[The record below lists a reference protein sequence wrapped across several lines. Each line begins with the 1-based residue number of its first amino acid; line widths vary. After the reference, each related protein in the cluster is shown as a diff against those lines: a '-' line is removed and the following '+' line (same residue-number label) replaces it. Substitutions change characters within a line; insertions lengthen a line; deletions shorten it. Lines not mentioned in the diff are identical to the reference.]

1 MSGVAK
7 DETTPTSVD
16 DEAVADNAEVEAV
29 VETPVAAEP
38 TFPPLFAPKD
48 TAEADSPARSRRVAP
63 HLRVVTEND
72 PAALAEP
79 AMRVGPMMRAERER
93 QNLTLEQ
100 VSRETRVTVSHLK
113 AIEDMTPNLIG
124 EAVYVKGHIR
134 TYARHLKLDPDDT
147 VTRYLRESAILADPE
162 KQEIAPPATARKLP
176 MALPVLGMVIVAL
189 LAGGAVYFAV
199 RGTGSSAPT
208 QSAQGPS
215 TALAT
220 APEVEATGPAITA
233 TSGPVLRLVALKR
246 ARIEVRGADG
256 TPYRKRFFSPGESYS
271 PRVGAGW
278 TVTTNDGAAFEWR
291 LGDASLGLLAPEG
304 GPVYAQSVDLAL
316 AREPLVDPDA
326 PVDTSASD
334 LEANVPAAVP
344 ASGAAAPAKP
354 KPKPVAPKPA
364 VTSAPT
370 AAPPKPTPSA
380 DEANQAAPVDPFAAN

>member
-7 DETTPTSVD
+7 DETTPSSVN
-16 DEAVADNAEVEAV
+16 DEAVADSAEVEAV
-29 VETPVAAEP
+29 VEAPAEP
-38 TFPPLFAPKD
+38 TFPPLFPTKD
-48 TAEADSPARSRRVAP
+48 NSEADAPARSRRGTP
-63 HLRVVTEND
+63 HLRVVAENEA
-72 PAALAEP
+72 PAVLAEP

-93 QNLTLEQ
+93 QGLSLEQ

-162 KQEIAPPATARKLP
+162 KHEIAQLATARKLP

-189 LAGGAVYFAV
+189 LAGGAVYFVV
-199 RGTGSSAPT
+199 RGTGASAPT
-208 QSAQGPS
+208 QTAHAPS
-215 TALAT
+215 TPVT
-220 APEVEATGPAITA
+220 AAPDVEPTGPAVTNTA
-233 TSGPVLRLVALKR
+233 GPVLRLVALKR

-278 TVTTNDGAAFEWR
+278 TVTTNDGSAFEWR

-304 GPVYAQSVDLAL
+304 PVYAQAVDLAL
-316 AREPLVDPDA
+316 SREPLIDPNA

-334 LEANVPAAVP
+334 LEANVPAPTGGAVV
-344 ASGAAAPAKP
+344 AAPPKP

-364 VTSAPT
+364 AT
-370 AAPPKPTPSA
+370 ATPAAPTPSA
-380 DEANQAAPVDPFAAN
+380 DEANQAAPADPFAAN